1 MGGACGTEGRQVR
14 CIQGFWWGDL
24 RERDN
29 LEDRRRSRD
38 NIKMDLQDVGWRN
51 MDWTDLA
58 KGRDRWPALLD
69 AVMNLW
75 VL

>member
-1 MGGACGTEGRQVR
+1 MR
-14 CIQGFWWGDL
+14 CIQGLVWRPDGKRQLGRQRHRW
-24 RERDN
+24 RDN
-29 LEDRRRSRD
+29 T
-38 NIKMDLQDVGWRN
+38 KTDLQDVGWRN

-75 VL
+75 VP